1 MTIASPM
8 TLALPVLLLLFN
20 ASTGSAQGP
29 YASEA
34 GSDTLTTSFAAPT
47 AGRFGRHP
55 GATTTGFI
63 PSRTL
68 GVTAKLSSGGVGL
81 DLTVP
86 FAPRFALRAGASFL
100 SVDGS
105 LVVKNINIDGN
116 LKLQNAFAGVDFF
129 PFHNSFRIT
138 PGFSFAN
145 RTTASANLSI
155 PGGQSFSFGN
165 GNTNT
170 SDPADPVN
178 GNAAFV
184 FGHNFSPRLTL
195 GWANAIPHRNQHF
208 SFPFEIGAEYIPP
221 PTVRLAVGGSA
232 CQVEA
237 GTTFLDCGPVDQADI
252 VEEQRELV
260 EDVKPLRVFPVISLG
275 VTYWFGH
282 VRSRN

>member
-8 TLALPVLLLLFN
+8 TLALLILLQL
-20 ASTGSAQGP
+20 ASVPAVSAQGP
-29 YASEA
+29 YAAEVGGDA
-34 GSDTLTTSFAAPT
+34 GTLLPAAAY
-47 AGRFGRHP
+47 AGRSERYP

-68 GVTAKLSSGGVGL
+68 GVTIKLSSGGVGL
-81 DLTVP
+81 DLAVP
-86 FAPRFALRAGASFL
+86 VAPRFAVRAGASFL

-116 LKLQNAFAGVDFF
+116 LRLQNAFAGVDFF

-145 RTTASANLSI
+145 RTTASANLFI

-184 FGHNFSPRLTL
+184 FGHGFSPRLTV
-195 GWANAIPHRNQHF
+195 GWANAIPHRNPHL
-208 SFPFEIGAEYIPP
+208 SFPFEVGAEYIAA
-221 PTVRLAVGGSA
+221 PTVKLAIGGSA
-232 CQVEA
+232 CQVDV
-237 GTTFLDCGPVDQADI
+237 GTTFLDCGPVDQSDI

-260 EDVKPLRVFPVISLG
+260 EDVKPLRVFPVISIG